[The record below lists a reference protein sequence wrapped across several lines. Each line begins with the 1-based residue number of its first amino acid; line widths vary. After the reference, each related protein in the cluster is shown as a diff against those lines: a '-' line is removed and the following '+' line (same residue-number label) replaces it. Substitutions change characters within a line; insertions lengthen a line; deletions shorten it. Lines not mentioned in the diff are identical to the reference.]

1 MSYLG
6 ETEAAAFKSKT
17 IDEVTQ
23 DEQGLKLL
31 IEESNFSEALNLT
44 TRLLAMYG
52 QGPGQMG
59 CPSKHTKTSLQVMF
73 NP

>member
-6 ETEAAAFKSKT
+6 ETEAAAFKNKT
-17 IDEVTQ
+17 IDEVPQ
-23 DEQGLKLL
+23 DEHGLKLL

-52 QGPGQMG
+52 QGPGQVG
-59 CPSKHTKTSLQVMF
+59 YPSKHTKTSLQVIF
-73 NP
+73 IP

>member
-17 IDEVTQ
+17 IDEVPQ

-44 TRLLAMYG
+44 TRLLTIYG
-52 QGPGQMG
+52 QGPGQVG
-59 CPSKHTKTSLQVMF
+59 YPSKHTKTSLQVIF
-73 NP
+73 IS

>member
-1 MSYLG
+1 VSYLG

-17 IDEVTQ
+17 IDEVPQ

-31 IEESNFSEALNLT
+31 IEEGNFSEALNLT

-52 QGPGQMG
+52 QGPGQVG
-59 CPSKHTKTSLQVMF
+59 YPSKHTKTSLQVIF
-73 NP
+73 IP